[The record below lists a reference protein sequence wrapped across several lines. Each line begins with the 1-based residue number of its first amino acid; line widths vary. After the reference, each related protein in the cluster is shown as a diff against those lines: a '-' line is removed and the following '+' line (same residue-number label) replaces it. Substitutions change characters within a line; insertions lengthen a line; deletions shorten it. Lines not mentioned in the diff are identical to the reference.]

1 MEVRPDIK
9 FYSYAALSH
18 PEIFK
23 KVKEGNEKVI
33 ISQLTFNT
41 LPNIGHLRNVVEPYS
56 TQYIDE
62 IFNEYF
68 SITEDLTKNWDV
80 YLAVEYDK
88 YVRPDEVIFVG
99 EKWETDLASKYF
111 GDGMLETV
119 E

>member
-18 PEIFK
+18 PEIFER
-23 KVKEGNEKVI
+23 VKNGKEKVI

-41 LPNIGHLRNVVEPYS
+41 FPNIGHLRDKVEPYS
-56 TQYIDE
+56 TQHIDI
-62 IFNEYF
+62 IFKKYF
-68 SITEDLTKNWDV
+68 PIDKDLTKNWDV
-80 YLAVEYDK
+80 YLAAEYDK